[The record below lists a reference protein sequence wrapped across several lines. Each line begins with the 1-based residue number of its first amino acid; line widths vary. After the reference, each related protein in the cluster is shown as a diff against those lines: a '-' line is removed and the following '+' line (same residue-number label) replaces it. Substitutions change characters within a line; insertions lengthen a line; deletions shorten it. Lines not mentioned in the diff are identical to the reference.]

1 MYKIL
6 TCLIIFTL
14 GGASNSFA
22 QSYGT
27 TAGLRLGNNNHYRTL
42 GVSAKHR
49 LVKGLTAEAILQSD
63 FNVNTTAHLLIARH
77 RPLISRRFNYYYGAG
92 ASMGIEESR
101 EKIADDMQIIHT
113 YGNPTL
119 GVDLVIG
126 VEFTLLKMNVS
137 LDYKPNV
144 NIVGRE
150 PWYQGQVGL
159 SVRHVLVKGSE
170 QNKKR
175 RQKTRKKRR
184 AERNQKEIGPF
195 TKIIRS
201 IKGQ

>member
-1 MYKIL
+1 MYKFLPCLLIL
-6 TCLIIFTL
+6 TLS
-14 GGASNSFA
+14 GAFPIFA

-42 GVSAKHR
+42 GISAKHR
-49 LVKGLTAEAILQSD
+49 IVKGLTAEAILQSD
-63 FNVNTTAHLLIARH
+63 FNVNTTAHLLIVRH

-92 ASMGIEESR
+92 ASVGIEESR
-101 EKIADDMQIIHT
+101 EKIPGDMQIIHT

-119 GVDLVIG
+119 GVDLIAG
-126 VEFTLLKMNVS
+126 VEFTILKMNVS

-144 NIVGRE
+144 NIAGRE
-150 PWYQGQVGL
+150 PWYLGQVGL

-175 RQKTRKKRR
+175 RQKARKKRR
-184 AERNQKEIGPF
+184 EDRNQGEIGPF

>member
-1 MYKIL
+1 MPRI
-6 TCLIIFTL
+6 LIIL
-14 GGASNSFA
+14 IVLSLSSNTVTFA

-42 GVSAKHR
+42 GISAKQR

-92 ASMGIEESR
+92 ASVGIEESR
-101 EKIADDMQIIHT
+101 EKQPDDMQIIHT

-119 GVDLVIG
+119 GVDLIVGI
-126 VEFTLLKMNVS
+126 EFTVLKMNVS

-144 NIVGRE
+144 NIAGRE
-150 PWYQGQVGL
+150 PWYQGQVGV

-175 RQKTRKKRR
+175 RQKARKKRKDQR
-184 AERNQKEIGPF
+184 KKEEVGPF
-195 TKIIRS
+195 TKIIRRL
-201 IKGQ
+201 KGN